1 MLRHHSHHHGHFM
14 TALIDWE
21 HAHDEMVKAS
31 LVVVGIISMMILLG
45 YAATKIDPSSRGLYQ
60 PMQYQYMPYY

>member
-1 MLRHHSHHHGHFM
+1 M

-31 LVVVGIISMMILLG
+31 LVVVGIIAVMIALG
-45 YAATKIDPSSRGLYQ
+45 FVATKIDTPQQGMFH
-60 PMQYQYMPYY
+60 PMQYQYIPYY